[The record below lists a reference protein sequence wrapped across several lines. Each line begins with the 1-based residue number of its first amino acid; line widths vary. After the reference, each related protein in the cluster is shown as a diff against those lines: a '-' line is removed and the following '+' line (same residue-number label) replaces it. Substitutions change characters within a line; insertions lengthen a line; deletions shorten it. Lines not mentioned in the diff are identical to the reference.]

1 MSEVA
6 VFLMYMITPIVVG
19 VLDAMSNYINA
30 SKSVSKVEWST
41 SEFPNTI
48 TAHNYGIL
56 GTIQYHQPSHFE
68 VEHIHKY

>member
-30 SKSVSKVEWST
+30 SKSVSKVE
-41 SEFPNTI
+41 
-48 TAHNYGIL
+48 
-56 GTIQYHQPSHFE
+56 
-68 VEHIHKY
+68 